1 MFNAIYYS
9 QCILELSECMFWNIW
24 TWSLSFLCVQE
35 LTFQVALKKTKLKL
49 DLLTDTDILLMIEK
63 SIRGYA
69 VRSIR
74 GYAIHE
80 IYDKYGKYM
89 KDYDENKESLHFK
102 YWDVNNIYEWTMT

>member
-1 MFNAIYYS
+1 MYVLEYMNL
-9 QCILELSECMFWNIW
+9 ILIIP
-24 TWSLSFLCVQE
+24 LC
-35 LTFQVALKKTKLKL
+35 TRINFQVALKKTKLKL

-102 YWDVNNIYEWTMT
+102 YWDVNNLYEWTMT

>member
-1 MFNAIYYS
+1 
-9 QCILELSECMFWNIW
+9 
-24 TWSLSFLCVQE
+24 
-35 LTFQVALKKTKLKL
+35 
-49 DLLTDTDILLMIEK
+49 MIEK

-80 IYDKYGKYM
+80 TYDKYDKYM

-102 YWDVNNIYEWTMT
+102 YWEVNNLYGWTMT